1 MPGHAGCK
9 EAFPQAFHD
18 IVSLDLTEIAG
29 LDDLHSPAGPIQ
41 AAQAL
46 LAQAYGAR
54 ASFFLVNGASSGIHS
69 FFLGLEAGA
78 KVLVPRNAHRA
89 FFAGMVL
96 SGAHPV
102 YIPCQVDNRGFA
114 LAVEPQQ
121 IEEMLSVHADAAA
134 AFLVSPSY
142 FGTTCHIPGIAELL
156 KNHGIPLL
164 VDEAHGGH
172 FHFHPQYP
180 GTALA
185 GGADAAINGLHK
197 TLPVLTQGACMHF
210 GRTGLPAERFVKAR
224 SLLTTTSPSYLI
236 MASIDLARDWMQR
249 HGRQAL
255 ERALHFSR
263 HYRQKINSIKG
274 INTLF
279 QELMITGVEAI
290 DPLKI
295 MISVQDLAID
305 GFIMSRLLR
314 EEWHIEVEWESR
326 HAILAMM
333 SIFHD
338 RQDWERLYQALLQ
351 IAKRA
356 GYRPLAA
363 EPPPA
368 MPHPRVQMS
377 PREAFFAS
385 KRRVP
390 FKDSIH
396 HIAGEMVVP
405 YPPGIPCLL
414 PGEMITPEVYSCL
427 QELIR
432 SGVRLQGPESPNL
445 DQISIIDEQYVCTGD
460 VICAEDC

>member
-18 IVSLDLTEIAG
+18 IVSLDLTEIVG

-46 LAQAYGAR
+46 LARAYGAR
-54 ASFFLVNGASSGIHS
+54 ASYFLVNGASSGIHS
-69 FFLGLEAGA
+69 LFLGLDAGA

-102 YIPCQVDNRGFA
+102 YIPCQVDHMGFA

-121 IEEMLSVHADAAA
+121 IAQLLSANNDVAA

-142 FGTTCHIPGIAELL
+142 YGTTCHVSRITELL
-156 KNHGIPLL
+156 KNLDIPLL

-172 FHFHPQYP
+172 FYFHPQYP
-180 GTALA
+180 GTALG

-197 TLPVLTQGACMHF
+197 TLPVLTQGACLHM
-210 GRTGLPAERFVKAR
+210 GQTGLAAERFVKAC

-236 MASIDLARDWMQR
+236 MASIDLARDWMER

-255 ERALHFSR
+255 DRALNLSHY
-263 HYRQKINSIKG
+263 YRQKINSIKG

-279 QELMITGVEAI
+279 QELMITGVEAV
-290 DPLKI
+290 DPLKV

-305 GFIMSRLLR
+305 GFTISRLLR
-314 EEWHIEVEWESR
+314 EEWHIQVEWESR

-333 SIFHD
+333 SVFHH
-338 RQDWERLYQALLQ
+338 QKDWERLFQALRQ
-351 IAKRA
+351 IAKQA
-356 GYRPLAA
+356 GYRRFAA
-363 EPPPA
+363 ESPPA
-368 MPHPRVQMS
+368 MPHPRVLMS

-385 KRRVP
+385 KRGVP
-390 FKDSIH
+390 FKDSIN

-414 PGEMITPEVYSCL
+414 PGEMITPEVYSYL
-427 QELIR
+427 QEMIR
-432 SGVRLQGPESPNL
+432 SGVRLQGPNSPNL
-445 DQISIIDEQYVCTGD
+445 DQISIIDEQ
-460 VICAEDC
+460 EFL